1 MSDETPV
8 LLGGYAYVIRNAPA
22 ALSGAPIPKMLAN
35 PAFNSSG
42 QIAGTSPLEAVP
54 PMLQTASAS
63 IPGVSPLRFGQRPSS
78 RSAEFFGR
86 GRVVGKVSIESTPA
100 SRKVRLFDALTGILV
115 AELWSAVNGAYA
127 FNQLDA
133 RRDYFVLAHDHIR
146 QFNAVVADFVRAALP
161 EDEVTA
167 VVASAGG

>member
-1 MSDETPV
+1 MADETPV
-8 LLGGYAYVIRNAPA
+8 LLGGYAYVIRHAPA
-22 ALSGAPIPKMLAN
+22 VLSGAPIPKMLAN
-35 PAFNSSG
+35 PAFNSSAA
-42 QIAGTSPLEAVP
+42 ISGTSPLEAVP
-54 PMLQTASAS
+54 PMLQTASHS
-63 IPGVSPLRFGQRPSS
+63 IPGISPLKFGQRPIS

-115 AELWSAVNGAYA
+115 AELWSAVDGAYA

-161 EDEVTA
+161 EDEAT
-167 VVASAGG
+167 SAGPG